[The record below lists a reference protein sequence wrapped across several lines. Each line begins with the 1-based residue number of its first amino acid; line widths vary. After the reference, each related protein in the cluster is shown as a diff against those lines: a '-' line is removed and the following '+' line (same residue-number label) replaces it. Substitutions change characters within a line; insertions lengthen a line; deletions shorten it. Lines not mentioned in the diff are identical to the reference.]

1 MFNLGG
7 GEILV
12 ILLLALIVLGPERLP
27 EAARKLGTAIG
38 EVRRMASGFQ
48 NEIKAAL
55 DDAELTT
62 GSRPT
67 TATPTTSKARP
78 VTEPSPLPAER
89 SPNGT
94 PSSIGPATPGA
105 SQDGAAEPADPVE
118 ATPGATDG
126 TEVVEG
132 AANADPGDG
141 SGPAGRD
148 DAVA

>member
-62 GSRPT
+62 GSKPT

-78 VTEPSPLPAER
+78 VTEPTPLPAER
-89 SPNGT
+89 SPNGGT

-105 SQDGAAEPADPVE
+105 SHDGA
-118 ATPGATDG
+118 GG
-126 TEVVEG
+126 R
-132 AANADPGDG
+132 
-141 SGPAGRD
+141 AGRTGRG
-148 DAVA
+148 DAGRHGRHRGRRGGRQRRAGRRLGPGRP